1 MTVPEPD
8 VADLRIREA
17 VRAILLTPRHEI
29 LLVRFE
35 FPQKH
40 VWALPGGG
48 IDPGETPQEALRR
61 ELLEELGYDLPAIG
75 PHVWNRLHII
85 PFLNGEWD
93 GQREQ
98 VHLIEIGQAFEPR
111 PQLTW
116 HQLNQEYVFELR
128 WWTVDEIC
136 RALDVHFVPAELGAV
151 LRRLLH
157 DGPPAQP
164 IDVGI

>member
-1 MTVPEPD
+1 VTDPD
-8 VADLRIREA
+8 VTDLRIREA
-17 VRAILLTPRHEI
+17 VRAILLTPEQQL

-48 IDPGETPQEALRR
+48 IDPGESPEEALRR

-85 PFLNGEWD
+85 PFLDGQWD

-98 VHLIEIGQAFEPR
+98 VHLVPVGQSFEPR

-116 HQLNQEYVFELR
+116 QQLNDEYVYELR
-128 WWTVDEIC
+128 WWTLDEIC
-136 RALDVHFVPAELGAV
+136 SAREVHFVPADLGV
-151 LRRLLH
+151 LVRRLL
-157 DGPPAQP
+157 DEGPPAQP
-164 IDVGI
+164 LDVGV